1 MELLFGNRPL
11 TLDGANPAAIHM
23 ADGSVWLFNV
33 ADGRLKAKTW
43 QPNTGDVE
51 WDLPNFENEMIATSD
66 KALSLYRLKNIPRVG
81 AFGAWHQDEIE
92 VNGRIISNERQRLGI
107 WDAVNDLTDFSSS
120 WKHTT

>member
-1 MELLFGNRPL
+1 MELLFEQTTNLGV
-11 TLDGANPAAIHM
+11 GVNPAAIHM
-23 ADGSVWLFNV
+23 ADGSIWLFNV

-81 AFGAWHQDEIE
+81 AFGEGH
-92 VNGRIISNERQRLGI
+92 GI
-107 WDAVNDLTDFSSS
+107 KTKSKSTAE
-120 WKHTT
+120 

>member
-1 MELLFGNRPL
+1 MVGTRLNRPL
-11 TLDGANPAAIHM
+11 TLGPGANPAAIHM

-81 AFGAWHQDEIE
+81 AFGAWKKNVSQ
-92 VNGRIISNERQRLGI
+92 RQNNLKRKTKAWNMGCGKI
-107 WDAVNDLTDFSSS
+107 
-120 WKHTT
+120 